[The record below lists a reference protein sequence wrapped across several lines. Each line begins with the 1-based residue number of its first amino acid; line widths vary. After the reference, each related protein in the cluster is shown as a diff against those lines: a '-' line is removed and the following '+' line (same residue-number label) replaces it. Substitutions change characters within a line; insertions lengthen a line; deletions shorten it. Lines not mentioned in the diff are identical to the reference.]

1 MIPVQVTVI
10 ILEEEVAAIPI
21 WHFFELVP
29 NPPAGVKVPP
39 GLDDTATILGV
50 LYVVGQAKSSQQNM
64 VIQNVLISYKSYP
77 GQSVKITGRDCS
89 GFGWRIAL
97 SAS

>member
-1 MIPVQVTVI
+1 MI
-10 ILEEEVAAIPI
+10 ILEEGMAATTN
-21 WHFFELVP
+21 WQVTALAAS
-29 NPPAGVKVPP
+29 PPAGVKVPL
-39 GLDDTATILGV
+39 GLDDTATVLGS
-50 LYVVGQAKSSQQNM
+50 LDEVGQAKSSQQNM

-77 GQSVKITGRDCS
+77 GQSVKITGRNCS

>member
-1 MIPVQVTVI
+1 MI
-10 ILEEEVAAIPI
+10 ILEEGMAAITNWQLGELAPI
-21 WHFFELVP
+21 
-29 NPPAGVKVPP
+29 PPAGVKVPP

-77 GQSVKITGRDCS
+77 GQSVKITGRNCS

>member
-1 MIPVQVTVI
+1 MI

-39 GLDDTATILGV
+39 GLDVKATILGA
-50 LYVVGQAKSSQQNM
+50 LLDIGQAIAEQNM
-64 VIQNVLISYKSYP
+64 AIPNVLISYKSYP
-77 GQSVKITGRDCS
+77 GRSVKITGRDCS
-89 GFGWRIAL
+89 ACGWRIAL
-97 SAS
+97 RAS